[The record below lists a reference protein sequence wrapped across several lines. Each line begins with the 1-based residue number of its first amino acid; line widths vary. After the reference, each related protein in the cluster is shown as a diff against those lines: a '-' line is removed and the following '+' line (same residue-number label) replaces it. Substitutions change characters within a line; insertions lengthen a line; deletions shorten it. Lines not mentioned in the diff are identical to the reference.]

1 MSPTLYPVTIRVHW
15 VDTDAAGIVWFG
27 NFMRYFEVAED
38 EAFRALGRTRRDL
51 LADHAIYM
59 PRVDAAIR
67 YRSPA
72 RAGDNLE
79 VGAGVTAVNDRRL
92 EWRFE
97 ILEEDSRRPVADGS
111 YRVACVSNATFAPRD
126 FPAEILSLARQLEP
140 LATRHRA
147 QGARHT

>member
-1 MSPTLYPVTIRVHW
+1 MELFPVMIRVHW

-27 NFMRYFEVAED
+27 NFLRFFEEAED

-51 LADHAIYM
+51 LADHAIFM
-59 PRVDAAIR
+59 PRVDSAIR

-79 VGAGVTAVNDRRL
+79 IGVGVAEVNERRL

-97 ILEEDSRRPVADGS
+97 ILEESSRRLVAEGS
-111 YRVACVSNATFAPRD
+111 YRVACVRSDTFAPRD
-126 FPAEILSLARQLEP
+126 FPAEIRSLVKELEP
-140 LATRHRA
+140 LARS
-147 QGARHT
+147 ARRG

>member
-1 MSPTLYPVTIRVHW
+1 VTTALFPVTIRVHW

-27 NFMRYFEVAED
+27 NFLRYFEAAED

-51 LADHAIYM
+51 LADHAIFM

-79 VGAGVTAVNDRRL
+79 VGVGVSQVNERRL

-97 ILEEDSRRPVADGS
+97 VIEESSRRRVAEGS
-111 YRVACVSNATFAPRD
+111 YRVACVTNDTFAPRD
-126 FPAEILSLARQLEP
+126 FPAEILSLAAQLEP
-140 LATRHRA
+140 LARSGRRA
-147 QGARHT
+147 

>member
-1 MSPTLYPVTIRVHW
+1 MQSLFPVTIRVHW

-27 NFMRYFEVAED
+27 NFLRFFEAAED

-51 LADHAIYM
+51 LAEHAIFM

-79 VGAGVTAVNDRRL
+79 VGVGVAQVNERRL

-97 ILEEDSRRPVADGS
+97 VLEEESRRLVAEGS
-111 YRVACVSNATFAPRD
+111 YRVACVASDTFAPRD
-126 FPAEILSLARQLEP
+126 FPAEILSLVERLAP
-140 LATRHRA
+140 LARSFHHA
-147 QGARHT
+147 